1 MTRRVKLPKVEY
13 GLGMGEIADDDLSLD
28 ELSRGEETAASQDVS
43 DYDDNPKDAP
53 RRIFIGEERCRKMFQ
68 LQNDIEQDIMRVCG
82 GKEECRRQGHKNE
95 PSRGAPGSYET
106 IRTSTYADGILSS
119 FRTEA
124 SHLAREA
131 EERAIKR
138 AAMTHL
144 TGTKAYRNQV
154 RAAAEEEEHADGG
167 EDAENEDGGT
177 LYESTGDG
185 EIDDW
190 GEDSDYEEVVS
201 KTEAKASAGISPH
214 KTPKRGSADRRL
226 SKKKGDSPA
235 DTEIRRN
242 TGTHKKNPASKRTE
256 EGHIHGGPP
265 PGTTADVVIMVAE
278 MKDAMKE
285 MAEAMSFLL
294 RSQGPAGGSSNTEW
308 TIAAS
313 PPR

>member
-1 MTRRVKLPKVEY
+1 
-13 GLGMGEIADDDLSLD
+13 
-28 ELSRGEETAASQDVS
+28 
-43 DYDDNPKDAP
+43 
-53 RRIFIGEERCRKMFQ
+53 MFQ
-68 LQNDIEQDIMRVCG
+68 LQNDMEKDIMRVCG

-106 IRTSTYADGILSS
+106 IKTSKYADGILSS

-131 EERAIKR
+131 ERAIKR

-144 TGTKAYRNQV
+144 TGTKTYRNQV
-154 RAAAEEEEHADGG
+154 RAAVEEEHEDGG
-167 EDAENEDGGT
+167 EEAENEDRT

-190 GEDSDYEEVVS
+190 GEDSDYEEVAS
-201 KTEAKASAGISPH
+201 GTETKASAGTSPH
-214 KTPKRGSADRRL
+214 KTPKRGSADRRV
-226 SKKKGDSPA
+226 SKKGDSPA

-242 TGTHKKNPASKRTE
+242 TGTHKKTPASKRTK
-256 EGHIHGGPP
+256 GHIHGPT
-265 PGTTADVVIMVAE
+265 PGTPEVVIMVAE

-294 RSQGPAGGSSNTEW
+294 RSQGPGGDNTVR
-308 TIAAS
+308 TIG